1 MDKLDA
7 TYWNQRYLNNE
18 TGWDVGTITTPMQHY
33 IDQLTDKNLA
43 ILVPGCGNGYEVE
56 YLLNK
61 GFTNITVVDI
71 AAEAT
76 NRLKQKFSAQLDVTL
91 QVLTQNFFD
100 TYGRFDLILE
110 QTFFCSLHPSLRP
123 AYVEKVF
130 QLLKPGG
137 KLVGVLFNR
146 HFEVNPPYGGSI
158 KEYRQLFGLTF
169 ALRVMEPCY
178 NSIPPRKNAEVFI
191 NLQKVIWNKPKI

>member
-1 MDKLDA
+1 MEKLDA
-7 TYWNQRYLNNE
+7 TYWNNKYLNQE
-18 TGWDVGTITTPMQHY
+18 TGWDIGEISTPLKAY
-33 IDQLTDKNLA
+33 IDQLENKNLS
-43 ILVPGCGNGYEVE
+43 ILIPGCGKGYEVG
-56 YLLNK
+56 YLLEK

-76 NRLKQKFSAQLDVTL
+76 RNLKEKYAEHIDKSL
-91 QVLTQNFFD
+91 QIMTQDFFE

-110 QTFFCSLHPSLRP
+110 QTFFCALHPSLRP
-123 AYVEKVF
+123 AYVDKVF

-137 KLVGVLFNR
+137 KLAGVLFNR
-146 HFEVNPPYGGSI
+146 HFEENPPYGGSI

-191 NLQKVIWNKPKI
+191 ILQKVIWNTPKI

>member
-1 MDKLDA
+1 MEKLDA
-7 TYWNQRYLNNE
+7 TYWNNKYLNQE
-18 TGWDVGTITTPMQHY
+18 TGWDIGEISTPLKTY
-33 IDQLTDKNLA
+33 IDQLENKNLS
-43 ILVPGCGNGYEVE
+43 ILIPGCGNGYEVG
-56 YLLNK
+56 YLLEK

-76 NRLKQKFSAQLDVTL
+76 RSLKEKYAEHIDKSL
-91 QVLTQNFFD
+91 QIMTQDFFE

-110 QTFFCSLHPSLRP
+110 QTFFCALHPSLRP
-123 AYVEKVF
+123 AYVDKIF

-137 KLVGVLFNR
+137 KLAGVLFNR
-146 HFEVNPPYGGSI
+146 HFDENPPYGGSI

-178 NSIPPRKNAEVFI
+178 NSISPRKNAEVFI
-191 NLQKVIWNKPKI
+191 ILQKVIWNTPKI

>member
-1 MDKLDA
+1 MVKLDA
-7 TYWNQRYLNNE
+7 TYWNERYLNNE
-18 TGWDVGTITTPMQHY
+18 ASWDVGTITTPMKAY
-33 IDQLTDKNLA
+33 IDQLTDKNIA
-43 ILVPGCGNGYEVE
+43 ILVPGCGNGYEVG
-56 YLLNK
+56 YLLEQ

-71 AAEAT
+71 AEEAT
-76 NRLKQKFSAQLDVTL
+76 KNLIQKYHQYIDQSLH
-91 QVLTQNFFD
+91 VLTQNFFD

-110 QTFFCSLHPSLRP
+110 QTFFCALHPSLRP
-123 AYVEKVF
+123 AYVDKVF

-146 HFEVNPPYGGSI
+146 SFEVNPPYGGSI

-178 NSIPPRKNAEVFI
+178 NSIPPRKNTEVFI